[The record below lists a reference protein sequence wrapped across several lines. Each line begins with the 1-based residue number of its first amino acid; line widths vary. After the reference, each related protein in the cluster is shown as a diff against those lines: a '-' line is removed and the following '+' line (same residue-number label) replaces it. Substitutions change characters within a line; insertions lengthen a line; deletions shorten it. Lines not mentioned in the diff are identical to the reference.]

1 MFFASSHVSQPTRR
15 LQRIP
20 LQPFLPFS
28 ALVPLRYLS
37 ITPTLNTFVPL
48 TQWSTSCSPLFVGK
62 THQVMSHLARFAAD
76 LAALHPTR
84 LKDWIRGY
92 PAVLPEPATRSR
104 KHESLQLR
112 RRARTVGVVSVRGN
126 VRVYTPDLV
135 KTAASL
141 ETLPPSGVAVPQRYS
156 HNLAIG
162 SEWLHRRSN

>member
-1 MFFASSHVSQPTRR
+1 
-15 LQRIP
+15 
-20 LQPFLPFS
+20 
-28 ALVPLRYLS
+28 
-37 ITPTLNTFVPL
+37 
-48 TQWSTSCSPLFVGK
+48 
-62 THQVMSHLARFAAD
+62 MSHPARLAAD

-112 RRARTVGVVSVRGN
+112 RRARTVGVVSVRRN

-141 ETLPPSGVAVPQRYS
+141 ETLPPSGVADAPNVFAQSRDWERVAPPTLKLTPGYADGFKKRMDLPPIFHPHAAGASSYAS
-156 HNLAIG
+156 IAPSTTVSTLRDSLADYFG
-162 SEWLHRRSN
+162 LSKPAVAGEE